1 MDTAQ
6 LPGSKQ
12 FDTQMEVHIE
22 SKNTDMILAQ
32 EFQKHLSNES
42 RKDGIIDCGNHKK
55 VQLIVFFL
63 NRDFHVQHN

>member
-1 MDTAQ
+1 
-6 LPGSKQ
+6 
-12 FDTQMEVHIE
+12 MEVHIE

-55 VQLIVFFL
+55 VKVIVFFKQ
-63 NRDFHVQHN
+63 RFSCAT